1 MGADRMNKDLQ
12 NRNNVIDNVGSIDN
26 NLLERDLSSYHVPS
40 NVFASNYLNHA
51 KPFLPKKLVSN
62 ENFEDI
68 QSVSRYFPSNVTSF
82 LGFECRLGEK
92 KPRADFAFAISG
104 MGKDRDVF
112 IKLLKDD
119 YLPDDFFTK
128 NEWVNISNFA
138 AAWSNSDSLI
148 HKNVQCF
155 WLEFDLFDKT
165 PETPVPCVFFGPKK
179 SSSSDYDWIVNEALP
194 LLKGGILP
202 EKVVDLFYTSINKI
216 PDNAT
221 LFQVGTML
229 SRASNAVRIHVNKLK
244 PEQIIPFLKD
254 IGYKDDEKK
263 LRSLISDL
271 ENKAD
276 RFVISFDIRENGI
289 GSKIGIELSF
299 SSNNFEKE
307 SRWKILLDYLEE
319 KNLCLKDKKEALL
332 SYQGAEINE
341 EYYDS
346 KMIPITSAADFQYNK
361 KTTNIV
367 RYINHIKIVYRP
379 NEKLEAKAYPAVRL
393 FEPDLSAD
401 EQKTRLIKY
410 E

>member
-1 MGADRMNKDLQ
+1 MNKDLH
-12 NRNNVIDNVGSIDN
+12 NRNNGIDSVGSINKDSFD
-26 NLLERDLSSYHVPS
+26 RDLSSYPVPS

-51 KPFLPKKLVSN
+51 KPFLPESLVSN
-62 ENFEDI
+62 DNFADI

-92 KPRADFAFAISG
+92 TPRADFAFAISG
-104 MGKDRDVF
+104 MGNDRDVF

-128 NEWVNISNFA
+128 NEWKNISGFA
-138 AAWSNSDSLI
+138 AAWSNPDSLI

-179 SSSSDYDWIVNEALP
+179 SSSSNYDWIVNEALP
-194 LLKGGILP
+194 LLKGGRIP
-202 EKVVDLFYTSINKI
+202 EKVVDLFYTSIGKI

-229 SRASNAVRIHVNKLK
+229 SRASNAVRVHVNKLK
-244 PEQIIPFLKD
+244 PEQILPYLKD
-254 IGYKDDEKK
+254 IGYNDKENKLNDLINELDD
-263 LRSLISDL
+263 
-271 ENKAD
+271 KAD
-276 RFVISFDIRENGI
+276 RFVVSFDITDDGI

-299 SSNNFEKE
+299 SDNNFDKE
-307 SRWKILLDYLEE
+307 SRWKDLLDYLEE
-319 KNLCLKDKKEALL
+319 KNLCLKEKKEALL

-341 EYYDS
+341 DYYDS
-346 KMIPITSAADFQYNK
+346 KMIPITSAAEQQYNK

-379 NEKLEAKAYPAVRL
+379 NKKLEAKAYAAVRL
-393 FEPDLSAD
+393 FEPDLSAED
-401 EQKTRLIKY
+401 QTTRLIKY